1 MNHPMSLNIADAIIT
16 IDIAIIESP
25 QPLNVVP
32 LCKTIDPNGVALVKL
47 APSQGR
53 THYCK
58 SIAIL
63 KEWDCLLILRTKRK
77 L

>member
-1 MNHPMSLNIADAIIT
+1 MSLNIADAIIT

-32 LCKTIDPNGVALVKL
+32 LCKTIDPNGIALVKL
-47 APSQGR
+47 APSER
-53 THYCK
+53 THCCK

-63 KEWDCLLILRTKRK
+63 KEWDFIDYSLTPPQ
-77 L
+77 